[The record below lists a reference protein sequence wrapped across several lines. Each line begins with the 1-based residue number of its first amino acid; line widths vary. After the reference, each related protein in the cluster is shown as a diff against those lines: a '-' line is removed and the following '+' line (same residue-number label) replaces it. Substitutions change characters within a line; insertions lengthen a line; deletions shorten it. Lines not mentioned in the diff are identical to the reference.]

1 MTPEEVARRHAS
13 RPGYTLVSYGEVGL
27 PYYRIQ
33 LRVEVLEHKEVGPFP
48 EFVLRGVEAGVDEPE
63 GLGELLGLDER
74 VLEATV
80 VDLLGSD
87 DLFLSRTGEAETTTL
102 ALTPKGRRTLETAVA
117 IVPQETLIEI
127 HYDALLQSPE
137 PPLDQYLMPIE
148 LKDLGIREIPPAR
161 TRPPDLGRLQ
171 PQFHQIDAVIRAL
184 GARRAAKRDLLALRA
199 VESRKRIFRTAIAL
213 VYRAEDN
220 SNVQVAFAIDGK
232 LSERHQEAFAQSK
245 LMRKIGIGTEGLE
258 AAETAIAELLG
269 SDLMT
274 QAVGTTAPVA
284 AADER
289 GPDVDSALGDEVS
302 TASAGDGIAAVPA
315 RTEPESE
322 QEESSEGLEL
332 PSVAIVETYDHP
344 GYLQQALTTAQDRI
358 LIVSPWIRAAVV
370 NHRFFQQLEAR
381 LAAGVDV
388 FIGWGITPLEGS
400 DDSDADRSVL
410 QRFGRLKEAYRW
422 NFTYTRLGDTHAKVL
437 ICDRMFMIVTSFNWL
452 SFKGDPNRTFRD
464 ERGVLVSLPDEIDR
478 QFDSWQTRL
487 VGSPPQQERANDK
500 PPGPRL

>member
-1 MTPEEVARRHAS
+1 LTPEEVARRHAN

-27 PYYRIQ
+27 PYYRVQ
-33 LRVEVLEHKEVGPFP
+33 LRVEVLEHKEIGPFP
-48 EFVLRGVEAGVDEPE
+48 EFVLRGVEAGVDEPD

-87 DLFLSRTGEAETTTL
+87 DLFLGRAGEAETTTL

-213 VYRAEDN
+213 VFRAEDD

-232 LSERHQEAFAQSK
+232 LSERHEEAFAQSK
-245 LMRKIGIGTEGLE
+245 LMRKIGIGTDGLE
-258 AAETAIAELLG
+258 AAESAIAELLG

-274 QAVGTTAPVA
+274 QALGTTAPAIATDEGGPEVDA
-284 AADER
+284 A
-289 GPDVDSALGDEVS
+289 GGDAEEVS
-302 TASAGDGIAAVPA
+302 TAGSVEGMAAVSVPA
-315 RTEPESE
+315 EPKSD
-322 QEESSEGLEL
+322 QEESSVARLDL

-358 LIVSPWIRAAVV
+358 LIVSPWIRGAVV

-388 FIGWGITPLEGS
+388 FIGWGITPLEAG
-400 DDSDADRSVL
+400 DDRDADSSVL
-410 QRFGRLKEAYRW
+410 QKFGRLKETYRW

-437 ICDRMFMIVTSFNWL
+437 ICDRSFMIVSSFNWL
-452 SFKGDPNRTFRD
+452 SFKGDPSRTFRD

-487 VGSPPQQERANDK
+487 LTGSPQQR
-500 PPGPRL
+500 G